1 MLEKKKQWKRK
12 SAFNG
17 FINIL
22 DKAQETMSL
31 KIYQYKLLKLKYK
44 EEMMQQ
50 IEQKHKNSGYGT
62 MTKGET

>member
-1 MLEKKKQWKRK
+1 
-12 SAFNG
+12 
-17 FINIL
+17 
-22 DKAQETMSL
+22 MSL